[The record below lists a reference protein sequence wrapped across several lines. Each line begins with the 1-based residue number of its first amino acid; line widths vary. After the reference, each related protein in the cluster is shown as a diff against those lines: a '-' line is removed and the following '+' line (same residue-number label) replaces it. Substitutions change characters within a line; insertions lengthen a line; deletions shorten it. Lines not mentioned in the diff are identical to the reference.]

1 MGYAVQLQKHKRS
14 TRCRLL
20 PKRYD
25 LNHFQ
30 GALKRYTHLR
40 TIKKMKLTVKTLK
53 GGKFEVEVEDS
64 NTVEQ
69 VKGIIV
75 RAFHCD

>member
-1 MGYAVQLQKHKRS
+1 
-14 TRCRLL
+14 
-20 PKRYD
+20 
-25 LNHFQ
+25 
-30 GALKRYTHLR
+30 
-40 TIKKMKLTVKTLK
+40 MKLTVKTLK